1 MKQYLR
7 FEYFYIIILI
17 IWEPFQK
24 FILNADGA
32 GKSVMILTFVFLGFS
47 LNKKSFYQLAIKKP
61 ISIWGIWVI
70 YAIIIAL
77 IKGYSYDLPES
88 TFYMLLIIPYL
99 LMIIINLMAIND
111 YNRLINVLIIAMY
124 INVILV
130 LLFNTGEGVDG
141 RYGGDMNSN
150 TIGIMS
156 TILLMFLYLK
166 YIHSNTSMLFLLV
179 LAIIPTYTLIIS
191 GSKTAFGGFL
201 LLVLSHFII
210 NRTKNTLLNLLRIS
224 FLLLLFSIPL
234 YFVINNTQLGERILS
249 STEEGEELQVE
260 TGNAF
265 LDKFGDRGIFYYIGW
280 QIFLDNPITG
290 VGLGNYVHYNEE
302 GQVQHTEYMI
312 QLSELGIIGSMLFVA
327 FYFSVIKGIRR
338 IKQDSINRK
347 KKELS
352 LAYIIIILVMLTSTR
367 MFFVWYMW
375 SVIGVV
381 TGYVTKEKFSLK
393 HYI

>member
-7 FEYFYIIILI
+7 FEYLYIILII

-24 FILNADGA
+24 FVLKSDGS
-32 GKSVMILTFVFLGFS
+32 GKSVMILTLVFLMLS
-47 LNKKSFYQLAIKKP
+47 VNKKSFYHLAFKKP

-88 TFYMLLIIPYL
+88 TFFMLLIIPYL
-99 LMIIINLMAIND
+99 LMIILNLMAVKD
-111 YNRLINVLIIAMY
+111 YKRLINVLIIAMY

-130 LLFNTGEGVDG
+130 LFFNTGEGIDG
-141 RYGGDMNSN
+141 RFGGDMNSN

-156 TILLMFLYLK
+156 TILLMYLYLK
-166 YIHSNTSMLFLLV
+166 YIHSKTSTVFLSL
-179 LAIIPTYTLIIS
+179 LAIIPVYTLIIS

-201 LLVLSHFII
+201 LLVLSHFLI
-210 NRTKNTLLNLLRIS
+210 NRTKNTFYNLFKITFL
-224 FLLLLFSIPL
+224 FLLLSIPL
-234 YFVINNTQLGERILS
+234 YFIINNTQLGERILS
-249 STEEGEELQVE
+249 STEEGEKLEVE

-280 QIFLDNPITG
+280 QVFKDNPITG
-290 VGLGNYVHYNEE
+290 VGLGNYVYFNEDA
-302 GQVQHTEYMI
+302 QVQHTEYMI
-312 QLSELGIIGSMLFVA
+312 QLSELGIIGVVLFIS
-327 FYFSVIKGIRR
+327 FYFSVIKGILG
-338 IKQDSINRK
+338 IKQDNKNRK

-352 LAYIIIILVMLTSTR
+352 LAFIVIILVMLTSTR

-375 SVIGVV
+375 SVVGVV
-381 TGYVTKEKFSLK
+381 TGYVKKEKLSLK